1 MQEFCLKRA
10 DSDHYNYPEC
20 GLKFLVLK
28 GVPKVLNYLERRPKL
43 LMVCQADVLNLVFI
57 SRDLCGSMSPLKV
70 KKVHMCVCAQGQPL
84 SPSPAFRRFMTAD
97 QMMLIMFAERGKDCF
112 WAPPRIQHFQMQPR
126 HPCPSFH
133 MGQNPPWV
141 SNPEPGTRDGEPHI
155 ARAQQQ
161 ATVSQFRVQISVPAP
176 PSRPDLPEFGHTQ
189 ELNSACPCGQ
199 GVNSYKQTFQKQSA
213 KYSCLLSQ
221 LFYF

>member
-84 SPSPAFRRFMTAD
+84 SASAGAALQSCSRGAWPS
-97 QMMLIMFAERGKDCF
+97 
-112 WAPPRIQHFQMQPR
+112 
-126 HPCPSFH
+126 
-133 MGQNPPWV
+133 
-141 SNPEPGTRDGEPHI
+141 
-155 ARAQQQ
+155 
-161 ATVSQFRVQISVPAP
+161 
-176 PSRPDLPEFGHTQ
+176 
-189 ELNSACPCGQ
+189 
-199 GVNSYKQTFQKQSA
+199 
-213 KYSCLLSQ
+213 
-221 LFYF
+221 